1 MNNKQQF
8 EYNSFSSCA
17 KDADSMKKF
26 FFPDI
31 KLSQTVLQNLFL
43 IKMNYKC

>member
-26 FFPDI
+26 FFFWHKTKSDCA
-31 KLSQTVLQNLFL
+31 SEFVSYQNEL
-43 IKMNYKC
+43 